1 MPHLFARRCPDGANV
16 CGPREY
22 FQTEI
27 FIVFTYAPSS
37 CVSPLITTIRFIT
50 EHKYNKMR
58 HIIKILIAFFISLLT
73 IWFLGAFLLT
83 TPTICQKDE
92 IIGLPIPIPGTMKR
106 ERKENWN
113 TFYYGELGLE
123 ASDAQ
128 RVTSTSPK
136 ILLFGDSYVEANMV
150 APEDRIQAQLSAMG
164 TPCIGIGISGNRCV
178 EYNHL
183 MNIYDHIISNVHTN
197 ILLIADISDILP
209 PNKTTDFKSLRPVYP
224 FRKIEGKLG
233 FLSYRLRLMA
243 FRNILKKTEICF
255 RNGLDFTGNHWRRE
269 KTYTLDTSSH
279 KQYYEAYW
287 RDMLNT
293 LKISSNDKKLLI
305 VYVPIVPRIQN
316 NAIITEDKETEIF
329 KQFDKVSH
337 EFGLVGNGILNLEK
351 RFCDFTL
358 TTHQF
363 PRGFF
368 NTCPGEGHLNADG
381 HRIVAEAIIE
391 ELLK

>member
-1 MPHLFARRCPDGANV
+1 
-16 CGPREY
+16 
-22 FQTEI
+22 
-27 FIVFTYAPSS
+27 
-37 CVSPLITTIRFIT
+37 
-50 EHKYNKMR
+50 MR
-58 HIIKILIAFFISLLT
+58 HLLRIFIAFFISLLT

-92 IIGLPIPIPGTMKR
+92 IVGIPVPIPGTMKR

-123 ASDAQ
+123 VSDAQ
-128 RVTSTSPK
+128 RAITMSPK
-136 ILLFGDSYVEANMV
+136 FLLFGDSYVEANMV
-150 APEDRIQAQLSAMG
+150 APEERIQAHLSAMG
-164 TPCIGIGISGNRCV
+164 TSCIGIGISGNRCV

-183 MNIYDHIISNVHTN
+183 MNIYNHTIANVQAN

-209 PNKTTDFKSLRPVYP
+209 PNKTTDFKSLHPVYP

-233 FLSYRLRLMA
+233 FLSYRLRMMA

-255 RNGLDFTGNHWRRE
+255 RKGLDFTGNHWRR
-269 KTYTLDTSSH
+269 KRTNVPDTSSY
-279 KQYYEAYW
+279 KLYYEAYW

-293 LKISSNDKKLLI
+293 LKTSSNNKKLLI
-305 VYVPIVPRIQN
+305 VYAPIVPRIQN

-329 KQFDKVSH
+329 QHFDKVSH

-351 RFCDFTL
+351 RFCDFTQ
-358 TTHQF
+358 TTHRF

-368 NTCPGEGHLNADG
+368 NTFPGEGHLNADG
-381 HRIVAEAIIE
+381 HRIVAEAIRE
-391 ELLK
+391 ELMK

>member
-1 MPHLFARRCPDGANV
+1 MPTWMYSPFADRRLQRFFREEARWDETVPGGGFHVPSERLNLVFVLLHIYRHFFTEGVGLRQLLDYFFVLRNCSDASERQHVMSVLKSLGVARFTAAVMWVLAMCFRLEEEYMLCPPDEVEG
-16 CGPREY
+16 R
-22 FQTEI
+22 
-27 FIVFTYAPSS
+27 
-37 CVSPLITTIRFIT
+37 
-50 EHKYNKMR
+50 
-58 HIIKILIAFFISLLT
+58 
-73 IWFLGAFLLT
+73 FLL
-83 TPTICQKDE
+83 IE
-92 IIGLPIPIPGTMKR
+92 VMKAG
-106 ERKENWN
+106 N
-113 TFYYGELGLE
+113 
-123 ASDAQ
+123 
-128 RVTSTSPK
+128 
-136 ILLFGDSYVEANMV
+136 FGQYDSYVEANMV
-150 APEDRIQAQLSAMG
+150 APEDRIQAQLSAKG